1 MRMASEAAT
10 GNLMRRSGS
19 KAIRLTLSVAAA
31 PPPLRSSGS
40 CSWTSRRWADQSKWA
55 ALLDEHGYARDNVR
69 ARAPKL
75 LHISA
80 DAQKFGA
87 ALENENI

>member
-1 MRMASEAAT
+1 MFASDALGVAV
-10 GNLMRRSGS
+10 GRS
-19 KAIRLTLSVAAA
+19 V
-31 PPPLRSSGS
+31 
-40 CSWTSRRWADQSKWA
+40 KWA
-55 ALLDEHGYARDNVR
+55 ALIDEHGYARDDVR